1 MQATHRARHRCL
13 WLIVTI
19 VTAVALY
26 LALTSDHR
34 REVGQQQAEA
44 DRDAA
49 APESTP

>member
-1 MQATHRARHRCL
+1 MQVTHRARHRCL

-34 REVGQQQAEA
+34 REVGRQQVKAEGG
-44 DRDAA
+44 AA
-49 APESTP
+49 APEPTP